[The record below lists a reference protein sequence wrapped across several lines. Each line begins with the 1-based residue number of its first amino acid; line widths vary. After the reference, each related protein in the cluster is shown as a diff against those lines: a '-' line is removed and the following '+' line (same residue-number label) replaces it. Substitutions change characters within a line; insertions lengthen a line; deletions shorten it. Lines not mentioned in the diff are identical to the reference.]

1 MEIDEFNTDDH
12 YIYHSGQESLRR
24 NEFLRRNSHQKS
36 LKYSTWVQPQ
46 KQQNNLFV
54 SKANHSI
61 SQQSK
66 PVPQPLMTRK
76 LNWQVVW
83 RLTTSSRTN
92 IIKDI
97 LWITGDWNAKVGSQE
112 ISRIRSKFGLGVQI
126 EAGQKLT
133 EFVKRT
139 CWSCPFPTTQKMD
152 ITRWSIPNW
161 NLLCLFQAKMGKLY
175 IINKNKTR
183 TWLWLRW

>member
-61 SQQSK
+61 LQQSK

-76 LNWQVVW
+76 LN
-83 RLTTSSRTN
+83 
-92 IIKDI
+92 
-97 LWITGDWNAKVGSQE
+97 
-112 ISRIRSKFGLGVQI
+112 
-126 EAGQKLT
+126 
-133 EFVKRT
+133 
-139 CWSCPFPTTQKMD
+139 
-152 ITRWSIPNW
+152 
-161 NLLCLFQAKMGKLY
+161 
-175 IINKNKTR
+175 
-183 TWLWLRW
+183 